1 MREKRKES
9 LTSNVVRFIW
19 LIFLKTF
26 FFFCLVSRTRTFA
39 HFKRNHCRIMTA
51 KLGFASYFGLSTW
64 MGPLSCHTSR
74 ITRVIALSKVLDNNI
89 VVNCLLTL
97 HVKKI
102 VLYIYEECIFVSF
115 FSLWRDWNSVC
126 TLKNETPINQSKSS
140 FNLKQ
145 YDKDSNEI
153 PIENHVKK
161 VLTYILVLLSASEIR
176 KKMSIMHVQQKLRLA
191 WFILLCS
198 NQTSFY
204 S

>member
-1 MREKRKES
+1 M
-9 LTSNVVRFIW
+9 
-19 LIFLKTF
+19 
-26 FFFCLVSRTRTFA
+26 
-39 HFKRNHCRIMTA
+39 
-51 KLGFASYFGLSTW
+51 
-64 MGPLSCHTSR
+64 
-74 ITRVIALSKVLDNNI
+74 
-89 VVNCLLTL
+89 
-97 HVKKI
+97 
-102 VLYIYEECIFVSF
+102 LYIYEECIFVSF

-191 WFILLCS
+191 WFILLKPNVFLLVKKYCLVNTKKHIWS
-198 NQTSFY
+198 TRKDVVGLNWFLVGSLTVPGQGRGPETKHMDWANGSRLGA
-204 S
+204 SLTHAV